1 MSRSIYKTAAYKKET
16 MAQQQTRIF
25 FPNLDGLRFI
35 AFFTVFVH
43 HTLNVQCFSTDPQ
56 SELYK
61 FVFAVKNNGAL
72 GVNLFFVLSG
82 FLITYLLINEK
93 QQYQKI
99 NVPHFYMRRILRIWP
114 IYFVVVAAGFIVFPL
129 LKNMMGDV
137 PAETHS
143 AGWYMLFV
151 SNFEMIRK
159 GFADSSLL
167 NVLWSVGVEE
177 QFYLAWPLI
186 MTLSP
191 RKHLPKVLAL
201 LVCVTIVFRSL
212 HATEYYTLY
221 YHTLSVIGDMAIG
234 GLVAY
239 AAFYY
244 PPFVQAITR
253 LSKTAIMGVYALGCL
268 IILFNY
274 KIFTT
279 PVLVVAERYVY
290 ALFFAFVIAEQNYA
304 INSPFKMANSKWLSK
319 WGNYT
324 YGLYCLHSAAI
335 LVTHIF
341 SEKILKLQNPWLI
354 MAMDVS
360 VGLGISFAMA
370 WVSYRF
376 FELPFLKLKNKFAYF
391 VK

>member
-1 MSRSIYKTAAYKKET
+1 
-16 MAQQQTRIF
+16 MAHQQTKIF

-35 AFFTVFVH
+35 AFFTVFIH
-43 HTLNVQCFSTDPQ
+43 HTLNVQCFSSNPQ
-56 SELYK
+56 SELYR
-61 FVFAVKNNGAL
+61 FVFAIKSNGAL

-93 QQYQKI
+93 QQHHKI

-114 IYFVVVAAGFIVFPL
+114 IYFLVVAAGFIIFPL
-129 LKNMMGDV
+129 LKKMMGDV
-137 PAETHS
+137 PAETHA

-201 LVCVTIVFRSL
+201 LIAVTIIFRSL
-212 HATEYYTLY
+212 HATDYYTLY

-234 GLVAY
+234 GLTAF

-244 PPFVQAITR
+244 PPFVQALARMPKKVI
-253 LSKTAIMGVYALGCL
+253 AIIYAAGFLV
-268 IILFNY
+268 ILFNY
-274 KIFTT
+274 KIFTV
-279 PVLVVAERYVY
+279 PALVVAERYVY

-304 INSPFKMANSKWLSK
+304 RHSFFKMAGSKWLSK

-324 YGLYCLHSAAI
+324 YGLYCLHSVGILAA
-335 LVTHIF
+335 HIF

-354 MAMDVS
+354 MGMDATA
-360 VGLGISFAMA
+360 GLGLSMAMA
-370 WVSYRF
+370 WVSYHY
-376 FELPFLKLKNKFAYF
+376 FEAPFLKLKNRFAYF

>member
-1 MSRSIYKTAAYKKET
+1 MP
-16 MAQQQTRIF
+16 MAQQPSKIF

-43 HTLNVQCFSTDPQ
+43 HTLNVQCFSSDPQ
-56 SELYK
+56 SEVYR
-61 FVFAVKNNGAL
+61 FVFAQKLNGAL

-82 FLITYLLINEK
+82 FLITYLLISEK
-93 QQYQKI
+93 QRFGRI

-114 IYFVVVAAGFIVFPL
+114 MYFLVVVAGFVLFPL
-129 LKNMMGDV
+129 LKKMMGDV
-137 PAETHS
+137 PNESHGV
-143 AGWYMLFV
+143 GWYLFFV

-191 RKHLPKVLAL
+191 RRHLAKVLGL
-201 LVCVTIVFRSL
+201 LVAATVVFRSL
-212 HATEYYTLY
+212 HAAEGQVIY
-221 YHTLSVIGDMAIG
+221 YHTLAVIGDMAIG

-239 AAFYY
+239 AAFNH
-244 PPFVQAITR
+244 PPFVRALANMPKRLIVAIY
-253 LSKTAIMGVYALGCL
+253 AIGFGL
-268 IILFNY
+268 ILFNY

-279 PVLVVAERYVY
+279 PAMAVMERYVY

-304 INSPFKMANSKWLSK
+304 QHSPFKMANSKWMSR

-335 LVTHIF
+335 LVAHIL
-341 SEKILKLQNPWLI
+341 SEKLLHLHNPWLVMGI
-354 MAMDVS
+354 DAT
-360 VGLGISFAMA
+360 VGLGLSLAMA
-370 WVSYRF
+370 WVSYRY
-376 FELPFLKLKNKFAYF
+376 FETPFLKLKDKFAYF